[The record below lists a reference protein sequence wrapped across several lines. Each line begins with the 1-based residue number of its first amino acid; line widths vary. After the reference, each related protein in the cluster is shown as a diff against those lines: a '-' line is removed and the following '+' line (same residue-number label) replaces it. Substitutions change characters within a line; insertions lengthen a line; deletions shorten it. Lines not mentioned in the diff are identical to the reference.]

1 MASKLKK
8 YYGHVFTDL
17 VVDAAGAEG
26 NCIAR
31 FETLV
36 IFLPYAAPGDIVDVK
51 IVGFKKRFMLGEI
64 VAIKKAAP
72 ERVEPKCEH
81 FGVCGGCKW
90 QHVNY
95 ASQLAW
101 KQQVV
106 KDAFTRMHKIDVP
119 MLKPIIGSNQ
129 IFEYRNKLEYSFS
142 ETRWILPEE
151 PEGVSKLAAGFH
163 IPGRFDKILDINAC
177 HLQED
182 LSNQIRLFVKN
193 KAIELGLTFY
203 HPRNQT
209 GYMRNI
215 IVRNTT
221 KGDWMVI
228 LIVGSEDEAPV
239 VAILDDLTQKF
250 EAIKSCFYILNTK
263 KNDTIYDLPLHLHS
277 GEAFLVETLHDL
289 DFKIRPKSFF
299 QPNGKQAHA
308 LYQVALDMAHLTGN
322 EIVYDLYCGTGTIS
336 LFLAQK
342 AKKVVGIESV
352 PQAIEDANE
361 NAALNKITNAHF
373 EVGDMRF
380 LFNDALI
387 AKYGKPDVVVT
398 DPPRIGMHNDVIN
411 QLLAL
416 EPQKIVYVSCNP
428 GTQARDVQLL
438 LEKYDLADVQPVD
451 MFPHTHHVENVV
463 LLNKK

>member
-1 MASKLKK
+1 LASKLKK

-17 VVDAAGAEG
+17 TVDAAGAEG

-36 IFLPYAAPGDIVDVK
+36 IFIPYAAPGDIVDVK
-51 IVGFKKRFMLGEI
+51 IVGFKKRFMIGEI
-64 VAIKKAAP
+64 VAIKKAAT
-72 ERVEPKCEH
+72 ERIDPKCEH
-81 FGVCGGCKW
+81 FGTCGGCKW
-90 QHVNY
+90 QHLAY
-95 ASQLAW
+95 PAQLMW

-106 KDAFTRMHKIDVP
+106 KDAFTRLHKIEIP
-119 MLKPIIGSNQ
+119 MLRPIMGSKEQ
-129 IFEYRNKLEYSFS
+129 FEYRNKLEYSFS
-142 ETRWILPEE
+142 ETRWIMPDE
-151 PEGVSKLAAGFH
+151 PEGASKLAAGFH

-182 LSNQIRLFVKN
+182 LSNQFRNFVKD
-193 KAIELGLTFY
+193 KAIEMGLTFY
-203 HPRNQT
+203 HPRNHT
-209 GYMRNI
+209 GYMRNM

-221 KGDWMVI
+221 NGDWMII
-228 LIVGSEDEAPV
+228 LIVGEDDATSAIE
-239 VAILDDLTQKF
+239 ILDALTQKF
-250 EAIKSCFYILNTK
+250 SEIKSCFYILNTK
-263 KNDTIYDLPLHLHS
+263 NNDTIYDLPLHLHK
-277 GEAFLVETLHDL
+277 GEEYLVETLHDL
-289 DFKIRPKSFF
+289 KFKIRPKSFF

-308 LYQVALDMAHLTGN
+308 LYQVALDMAHLSGN

-336 LFLAQK
+336 LFLAQN

-361 NAALNKITNAHF
+361 NAALNGITNAHF
-373 EVGDMRF
+373 EVGDMRY

-387 AKYGKPDVVVT
+387 NKYGKPDVVVT
-398 DPPRIGMHNDVIN
+398 DPPRIGMHDDVIN

-416 EPQKIVYVSCNP
+416 EPEKIVYVSCNP

-438 LEKYDLADVQPVD
+438 LSKYDLADVQPVD

-463 LLNKK
+463 LLIRK